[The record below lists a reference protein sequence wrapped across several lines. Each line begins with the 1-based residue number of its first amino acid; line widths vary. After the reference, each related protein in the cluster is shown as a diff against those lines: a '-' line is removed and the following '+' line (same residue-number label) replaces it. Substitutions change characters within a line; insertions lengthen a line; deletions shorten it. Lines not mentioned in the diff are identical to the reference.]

1 MKRPLLVGAAD
12 PRQANAVGRCLLTP
26 HGQPADGEKMRTM
39 RVRIVQIAATRD
51 ITGRE
56 QLYALTDKGD
66 VWLHNEHEW
75 SWDKLPPLPTDDNAA
90 VEHDAT

>member
-1 MKRPLLVGAAD
+1 LQPGRFSHDGALD
-12 PRQANAVGRCLLTP
+12 E
-26 HGQPADGEKMRTM
+26 DEEM
-39 RVRIVQIAATRD
+39 RIVQIAATRD

-56 QLYALTDKGD
+56 QLYALTDKGE

-90 VEHDAT
+90 VEHDAA